1 MNLSC
6 FPYFSQC
13 LFKFLEAR
21 LHRFSVGCIWVTFS
35 NPLNLYFRS
44 LSLDIDVEKSDGEEA
59 SSAAATLAQLGPNL
73 HKLWSYSCN
82 LTKGRNVSCLAW
94 NKLNPVS
101 SHLLKR
107 EMKDLSHSE
116 NSNLSRGHF
125 SGSAIY
131 WVHTKTIKFSNVI
144 GFTCPIWALRG
155 HCTRHVCNW
164 TV

>member
-1 MNLSC
+1 MQKLFQVFWNALGNVLSSSA
-6 FPYFSQC
+6 FKQYSPIHWILAVFHIFFS
-13 LFKFLEAR
+13 AYSVR

-35 NPLNLYFRS
+35 NPLKLYFRS

-131 WVHTKTIKFSNVI
+131 
-144 GFTCPIWALRG
+144 
-155 HCTRHVCNW
+155 
-164 TV
+164 

>member
-59 SSAAATLAQLGPNL
+59 SSAAVTLAQLGPNL

-101 SHLLKR
+101 SHLLEKGDER
-107 EMKDLSHSE
+107 FEPFGEFKPEPGTFFWLGHILGSYQDYKILERDWLSPAHDLS
-116 NSNLSRGHF
+116 
-125 SGSAIY
+125 
-131 WVHTKTIKFSNVI
+131 TKRTLYA
-144 GFTCPIWALRG
+144 TCL
-155 HCTRHVCNW
+155 
-164 TV
+164 